1 MFLISDLQKVS
12 RHLNWFKNRAEND
25 VVSFKRS
32 SVGWFFFQIW
42 NKSNDLNA
50 SMAYVYKY
58 DAVIEEMQL

>member
-1 MFLISDLQKVS
+1 MFGISDLQKVS

-32 SVGWFFFQIW
+32 SVGWFFF
-42 NKSNDLNA
+42 KSEINQ

>member
-1 MFLISDLQKVS
+1 MFVISDLQKVS
-12 RHLNWFKNRAEND
+12 RHLNWFKNWAEND
-25 VVSFKRS
+25 AVSFKRS

-58 DAVIEEMQL
+58 DAGIE